1 MMSNTTH
8 SVSLENDAQ
17 KIKTSRKREEREAR
31 ETSLPLADVIATSD
45 VNSKN
50 DQKEISK
57 KDVIQHA
64 FPESTSQNTLNNYT
78 VVKESDSEKDMESVY
93 GLQDNSPKVKS
104 NEISGLNNFLEEEPS
119 SYQNEVKKSKVPTP
133 NSNIKDKENKA
144 KKSQQKPSSK
154 SKSSSVL
161 KANSESKLTQNNTT
175 QSDPTKKKFEAATYT
190 DFLRI
195 TDSPN
200 SAEKHNSVEHEG
212 DDAEMNDEPA
222 KYTSSEKALKFQ
234 ESKELDKEN
243 ALSGSERNEQRMEDS
258 TEDDSMKS
266 DDESKN
272 VSENVSENDDKLM
285 GDKGKMS
292 RDASEMESEDAIS
305 HRNSRK
311 QTPVKANWD
320 TSDDIPSNVED
331 PVIESDDGVKTST
344 KKFPKHLK
352 ETSKSETETMDNS
365 SEEDHSDM
373 SDSSSGEDK
382 ANETDNE
389 DDNSESED
397 DSMESGKDLDEVK
410 VGSPQDEETVQENSE
425 EETLGSPGDSK
436 STGENLKEHSLHSAE
451 DSSRSQ
457 EDEQGSTEEPTESTS
472 GLKEKSERAEKET
485 KKIEHSDS
493 EININLGNKVESIV
507 DDNSE
512 NEAQQSDSL
521 MSEEDMDRKTG
532 DKTKDLDQ
540 KSDSKD
546 DSLSKDGPEINSDAG
561 LTSSASEE
569 GFAVRI
575 DGKNNVKSFGSSDSK
590 TVDNSKTNLIN
601 LNQADLEMDDSS
613 TGSRVDAEPDPSS
626 HKNRKAYEENSNVK
640 TSSDDHDS
648 SSGEQK
654 HETDVSLESNSND
667 SNNNNT
673 PPSED
678 DEKEINLQENSSE
691 KTQDNSK
698 QVTNNEVDSKEVTRK
713 EDSANYLNTNKVS
726 GDNDPEEDTREN
738 NLGVG
743 SVFSDNENTTPSKDN
758 TDNEVV
764 IEATSKT
771 GPSTESPTMSND
783 DSTETKMENEKKI
796 AQEENK
802 EVKPEE
808 SGKIIETSYR
818 VNDDDTSEDGS
829 RDQGKIGSLYH
840 QMGGGV
846 PIFYGD
852 GVFSSNEVGS
862 SHLTMQVVSRSRMEV
877 GVGVHKNI

>member
-1 MMSNTTH
+1 MSNTTH

-31 ETSLPLADVIATSD
+31 ENSLPLADVIATSD

-64 FPESTSQNTLNNYT
+64 SPESTSQNTLNKYT
-78 VVKESDSEKDMESVY
+78 AVKKSGSEKDNESVY
-93 GLQDNSPKVKS
+93 GLQDISPKVKS
-104 NEISGLNNFLEEEPS
+104 NEISGLNNFLEKEPS
-119 SYQNEVKKSKVPTP
+119 SYRNEVKKSKVPTP
-133 NSNIKDKENKA
+133 NSNIKDIENKV
-144 KKSQQKPSSK
+144 KKPQLKPNSK
-154 SKSSSVL
+154 SKSSTVL
-161 KANSESKLTQNNTT
+161 KANSESKLAQNNST

-200 SAEKHNSVEHEG
+200 SAEKHNSVEHKG

-243 ALSGSERNEQRMEDS
+243 ALSGSERNEERMEDS

-272 VSENVSENDDKLM
+272 VSENDDKLM
-285 GDKGKMS
+285 GNKGKMS

-305 HRNSRK
+305 QRNSRK
-311 QTPVKANWD
+311 QLAVQANSD

-331 PVIESDDGVKTST
+331 PVMESDDDVKTST
-344 KKFPKHLK
+344 KKFPKHSK
-352 ETSKSETETMDNS
+352 ETSQSETETMGSS

-373 SDSSSGEDK
+373 SDSSSGEDE
-382 ANETDNE
+382 ANETDKK
-389 DDNSESED
+389 DDDSESED
-397 DSMESGKDLDEVK
+397 DSMESGKDLD

-436 STGENLKEHSLHSAE
+436 STGENLKEHSLDSAE
-451 DSSRSQ
+451 DFSRFQ
-457 EDEQGSTEEPTESTS
+457 EDEQGPTEEPTESTS

-493 EININLGNKVESIV
+493 EINIDFGNKVESIV

-512 NEAQQSDSL
+512 NKAQQSDSL
-521 MSEEDMDRKTG
+521 LSEKDMDRKTG
-532 DKTKDLDQ
+532 DKTKDLDE

-546 DSLSKDGPEINSDAG
+546 DSLSKDGPEMNSDAG

-569 GFAVRI
+569 SSAVRI
-575 DGKNNVKSFGSSDSK
+575 DGKNNVKGFGSS
-590 TVDNSKTNLIN
+590 NSKTNLNN
-601 LNQADLEMDDSS
+601 LNQADLELDDSS
-613 TGSRVDAEPDPSS
+613 TGSRVDAEPDRSS
-626 HKNRKAYEENSNVK
+626 HESRKAYEENSNVK
-640 TSSDDHDS
+640 TNSDHDS

-654 HETDVSLESNSND
+654 HEANVNSESNSKESND
-667 SNNNNT
+667 NNT

-678 DEKEINLQENSSE
+678 DEKEINLEENSSE
-691 KTQDNSK
+691 KTHDNSK
-698 QVTNNEVDSKEVTRK
+698 QITNNEVDSKEATRK
-713 EDSANYLNTNKVS
+713 EDSANYLNSNEVNS
-726 GDNDPEEDTREN
+726 DNDPEENKDTREN

-743 SVFSDNENTTPSKDN
+743 SVLSDNENTTPSKDN

-771 GPSTESPTMSND
+771 GQSTVSPTMNND
-783 DSTETKMENEKKI
+783 DNTETKMENEKKI

-818 VNDDDTSEDGS
+818 VNDDDTSEDDGS
-829 RDQGKIGSLYH
+829 RNQGKIGSPYH
-840 QMGGGV
+840 QSGGN
-846 PIFYGD
+846 PP
-852 GVFSSNEVGS
+852 S
-862 SHLTMQVVSRSRMEV
+862 MEREFLHQRRW
-877 GVGVHKNI
+877 GLHI

>member
-1 MMSNTTH
+1 MSNTTH

-17 KIKTSRKREEREAR
+17 KITTSRKREEREAR
-31 ETSLPLADVIATSD
+31 ENSLPLADVIATSD

-64 FPESTSQNTLNNYT
+64 SPESTSQNTLNNYT
-78 VVKESDSEKDMESVY
+78 AVQESGSEKDMESVY
-93 GLQDNSPKVKS
+93 GLQNNSPKVKS

-119 SYQNEVKKSKVPTP
+119 SYQNEVKKSNVPTL
-133 NSNIKDKENKA
+133 NSNIKDIENRA
-144 KKSQQKPSSK
+144 KKSQLDLK
-154 SKSSSVL
+154 SKSSRVL
-161 KANSESKLTQNNTT
+161 KANSESKLTQNNST
-175 QSDPTKKKFEAATYT
+175 QSDPKKKKLEAATYT

-200 SAEKHNSVEHEG
+200 SAQKHNSVEHEA
-212 DDAEMNDEPA
+212 DDAEMNDALA

-243 ALSGSERNEQRMEDS
+243 ALSGSERNEERMEDS

-272 VSENVSENDDKLM
+272 VSENASENDDKLM

-292 RDASEMESEDAIS
+292 KDASEMESEDAIS
-305 HRNSRK
+305 ERNSGK
-311 QTPVKANWD
+311 QSPVKANSD
-320 TSDDIPSNVED
+320 TSDDIPSNVDD
-331 PVIESDDGVKTST
+331 PVIELDDGAKTST
-344 KKFPKHLK
+344 KKFRKHSK
-352 ETSKSETETMDNS
+352 ETSQSETETMDNS

-397 DSMESGKDLDEVK
+397 DSMESGKDLDEGK

-425 EETLGSPGDSK
+425 EETLGSPGESK
-436 STGENLKEHSLHSAE
+436 STGENLKEHSLDSAE

-472 GLKEKSERAEKET
+472 GLKEKSDRAEKET

-493 EININLGNKVESIV
+493 EINIDLGNNVESIV

-512 NEAQQSDSL
+512 NKAQQSDSL
-521 MSEEDMDRKTG
+521 LSEENMDRKTG
-532 DKTKDLDQ
+532 DKTKDLEE

-546 DSLSKDGPEINSDAG
+546 HSPGKDGPEINSDAG
-561 LTSSASEE
+561 LTSSTSEE
-569 GFAVRI
+569 SSAVSI
-575 DGKNNVKSFGSSDSK
+575 DGKNNVKGFDSSDSK
-590 TVDNSKTNLIN
+590 TIDNSKTNLNN

-613 TGSRVDAEPDPSS
+613 TGSRVDAEPGPSS
-626 HKNRKAYEENSNVK
+626 HENRKAYEENSNVK
-640 TSSDDHDS
+640 TNSDHDS
-648 SSGEQK
+648 SSGKQK
-654 HETDVSLESNSND
+654 HEADVSSESNSKE
-667 SNNNNT
+667 SINNNK
-673 PPSED
+673 PPSVD
-678 DEKEINLQENSSE
+678 DEKEIHLEENRSE
-691 KTQDNSK
+691 KTEDNSK
-698 QVTNNEVDSKEVTRK
+698 QVTNNEIDSKEATRK
-713 EDSANYLNTNKVS
+713 EDSANYLNSNEVNS
-726 GDNDPEEDTREN
+726 DNDSEETKDTREN

-743 SVFSDNENTTPSKDN
+743 SVVSDNENTTPSKDN

-771 GPSTESPTMSND
+771 GQSTVSPTMNND
-783 DSTETKMENEKKI
+783 DSTETKTENEKKI

-802 EVKPEE
+802 EVKPKE

-818 VNDDDTSEDGS
+818 VNDDDTSEDDGS
-829 RDQGKIGSLYH
+829 RDQGKIGSLYLQRGWGGGPH
-840 QMGGGV
+840 LLWRWSLFIKGGGV
-846 PIFYGD
+846 FTSKDTSGI
-852 GVFSSNEVGS
+852 
-862 SHLTMQVVSRSRMEV
+862 
-877 GVGVHKNI
+877 